1 MPKATTPPNDAR
13 RIWRVA
19 DLPKDRGSASYMIRN
34 GDETPREVTLD
45 KRQRQV
51 LDLLRAGPVYAASP
65 VRLSDIV
72 HILKRDIEL
81 DVETVRYPGD
91 PATGSGSF
99 GIYFLRSSVTPFIET
114 EAAA

>member
-1 MPKATTPPNDAR
+1 MKTDNTPPKYAQ
-13 RIWRVA
+13 RILRVS
-19 DLPKDRGSASYMIRN
+19 DLPQDRGPATYIIRN
-34 GDETPREVTLD
+34 GDAPPHKVTLD
-45 KRQRQV
+45 KRQRQI

-65 VRLSDIV
+65 VRISDIV
-72 HILKRDIEL
+72 HVLKRDIGL

-99 GIYFLRSSVTPFIET
+99 GVYFLRSSVTPVIMT

>member
-1 MPKATTPPNDAR
+1 MSNAATPANNAR

-19 DLPKDRGSASYMIRN
+19 DLPQDRGPATYLIRN
-34 GDETPREVTLD
+34 GDKAPREVTLE
-45 KRQRQV
+45 KRQRQI

-65 VRLSDIV
+65 VRISDIV
-72 HILKRDIEL
+72 HVLKRDIEL

-99 GIYFLRSSVTPFIET
+99 GVYFLRSSVSPVIKA